1 MLESKRRAIIFLTL
15 SLLLA
20 VAAGFLFLQK
30 VSAINTELGGMT
42 KVYIAA
48 ENIPSRAV
56 IQPNQVTTTDIPNR
70 FVNESHIT
78 DVSELANRVSVVP
91 LSEGELITS
100 SMIKPID
107 SIREENNRIV
117 TISQTERVRFDE
129 RLEALDRV
137 DIIVSHKFDG
147 DSKTEIFMTDVLV
160 AGEVKSGGDFSGIA
174 VEINSE
180 DAPKLIHMQNY
191 ADSIRILKANVG
203 NGNAINDTGEEVEE
217 VPEEEIVDEETNN
230 EASNE
235 EEKIDDRNKEE
246 ANKEENDKEKDKEK
260 EDDKEKD
267 NDGNN

>member
-30 VSAINTELGGMT
+30 VSAINSELGGMT
-42 KVYIAA
+42 KVYVASGDIA
-48 ENIPSRAV
+48 SRTV
-56 IQPNQVTTTDIPNR
+56 IQPNQVSTMEIPNR

-100 SMIKPID
+100 SMIKPVE
-107 SIREENNRIV
+107 SVREEDNRIV
-117 TISQTERVRFDE
+117 TMTQTERVRFDE

-147 DSKTEIFMTDVLV
+147 NSKTEIFMKDVLV
-160 AGEVKSGGDFSGIA
+160 AGEVKSDGEFSGIA
-174 VEINSE
+174 VEIPTE
-180 DAPKLIHMQNY
+180 EAPKLIHMQNY

-203 NGNAINDTGEEVEE
+203 KGTELNDAGEEAAEKPAEE
-217 VPEEEIVDEETNN
+217 VKEEPK
-230 EASNE
+230 EAAPK
-235 EEKIDDRNKEE
+235 EEKPKVEKPKEE
-246 ANKEENDKEKDKEK
+246 KPKEK
-260 EDDKEKD
+260 KD
-267 NDGNN
+267 SNN